1 MFFRFL
7 NISARA
13 SLFFGLI
20 ALSIVILWGFS
31 YVQLGSLH
39 AAEQSIE
46 KNALPSIVVIDEM
59 QISLLQARLE
69 SLRMLASED
78 SATIVKASS
87 AVQASIA
94 KLEAGSDDYKDRLI
108 SGKEDQVLYDECRRL
123 IESYI
128 KGLNGVL
135 ASYDV
140 NHIQALNLANH
151 QQAALAADLQDQ
163 LEKLKAHNVSDANQ
177 YGEAATSVYQQS
189 VDVMLAVV
197 SVALIFTV
205 LLAILLIRSIV
216 EPISLSVRLA
226 EEIASGDL
234 TGQLVIQGT
243 DENARLMQA
252 LNKMSMN
259 LRMTI
264 QAISDASAQLS
275 NASVEMIS
283 VTQDADETSQRQT
296 SELEQAATAVT
307 EMSAAVEEVARNAV
321 STSQAAERSNQ
332 SAKLGR
338 QHVAETLTAVITLTE
353 LVESSSDQV
362 VTLASHAED
371 ISQFLGIIRG
381 LAEQTNLLALNAAIE
396 AARAGEQGRGFA
408 VVADEVRALAYR
420 TQSSTQAIEKLIST
434 IQAVS
439 AATIESMRMSTLEVH
454 STYAKAKDAGESL
467 SLITESVLQIN
478 ERNHQIATAS
488 EEQSH
493 VARDVDRSLVS
504 IRDLAFRTREGSR
517 QTLAASSALS
527 QLASQLNNLVLT
539 FKTSA
544 TKG

>member
-189 VDVMLAVV
+189 VYVMLAVV

-544 TKG
+544 TKA